1 MLVKLMFLSSP
12 MDATWRL
19 FGSMALKPR
28 KQPLVAVVVDELVE
42 MVMFLGTS
50 ERMTWLLTFKVDSDR
65 VKVKDELE
73 IGLTCLVVVMLLELF
88 LVELRVGFGGDI
100 FLVLLIENWNDR
112 CVCIYII
119 VREEWC

>member
-1 MLVKLMFLSSP
+1 
-12 MDATWRL
+12 
-19 FGSMALKPR
+19 
-28 KQPLVAVVVDELVE
+28 
-42 MVMFLGTS
+42 
-50 ERMTWLLTFKVDSDR
+50 
-65 VKVKDELE
+65 LE

>member
-1 MLVKLMFLSSP
+1 MG
-12 MDATWRL
+12 ATWRL
-19 FGSMALKPR
+19 FGSVALKPR
-28 KQPLVAVVVDELVE
+28 KQPLVVVVVDELVE

-100 FLVLLIENWNDR
+100 FLVLLIENWNDQCM
-112 CVCIYII
+112 CVCVYSGVMSENID
-119 VREEWC
+119 WN

>member
-1 MLVKLMFLSSP
+1 MG
-12 MDATWRL
+12 ATWRL
-19 FGSMALKPR
+19 FGSVTLKPR
-28 KQPLVAVVVDELVE
+28 KQPLIAVVVDELVV

-100 FLVLLIENWNDR
+100 FFSVAN
-112 CVCIYII
+112 
-119 VREEWC
+119 